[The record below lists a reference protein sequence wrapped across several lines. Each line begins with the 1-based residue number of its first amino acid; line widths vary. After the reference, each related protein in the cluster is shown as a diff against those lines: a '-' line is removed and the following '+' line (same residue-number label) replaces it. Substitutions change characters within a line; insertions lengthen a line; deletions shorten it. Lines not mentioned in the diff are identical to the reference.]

1 MINILLNKEY
11 KNKNDY
17 KLSLFI
23 DLENQSTYYE
33 NEIDIKKSLDVLLR
47 KKIR

>member
-23 DLENQSTYYE
+23 DLENQSTF
-33 NEIDIKKSLDVLLR
+33 V
-47 KKIR
+47 